1 MGQTASSLRA
11 GSGSRFGVGSGNFRC
26 PPPLQSTNIPLVVFV
41 KDEVPTD
48 FDWRS
53 PLRYW
58 GQQRPLLA
66 TLLPPRSRS
75 QVTYIVRPL
84 RRDAF
89 RFGAVHARLSTPLQ
103 FCWLPKRWDLPQ
115 TVRVLPNLSQA
126 RKYLLPATQ
135 NAVAGIRFFRRR
147 STYLNRP
154 KREMVSLIG
163 DDEPTAVFSRLA
175 RIFLSLAKEAA
186 ALTS

>member
-66 TLLPPRSRS
+66 TLLPPSFPLPSDLHRPSLAAGRVSVRCRPRSFEHPFPVLLAPETMGFAPNSEGAS
-75 QVTYIVRPL
+75 QPLTGAQVFVT
-84 RRDAF
+84 
-89 RFGAVHARLSTPLQ
+89 
-103 FCWLPKRWDLPQ
+103 
-115 TVRVLPNLSQA
+115 
-126 RKYLLPATQ
+126 ATQ